1 MSADYFALL
10 HLDLECDDAARIRA
24 AVAETRGR
32 CSQGTMSGL
41 DRVACEQLLA
51 RLPEI
56 EAALLDP
63 GARRQAR
70 DEARQLRAAARAAR
84 LSAFREDLAMLLAGG
99 RASLT
104 EPECEHLL
112 RAHASPDG
120 PTAAE
125 LTALIG
131 VPVVAAA
138 TKAPAA
144 ARPLAPHEAREIARN
159 LARLGY
165 GDLYAFLDLP
175 RSAAP
180 GEISARRD
188 ELAASWARKAKAT
201 AEKSAAQALLGRV
214 ATVLLDPARR
224 ASYAATLRAAR
235 LEPLL
240 PAIALALA
248 DGRIS
253 AHEHAHLLERAQG
266 LGLGADEAEKAILA
280 AAAAAD
286 ADVEPPLAAAQPAS
300 TPAPPAA
307 APAPPPPAAKLIAT
321 FNASTGWAGMTIT
334 YEKGR
339 FTLEGHGPLSAADL
353 LSYDNRGYIDWAHA
367 VLREWVGGLATGS
380 AAGPAPAPRTASATP
395 AGARIGEPYGGG
407 IIAYIL
413 RGGDPGY
420 VSGETHGLIAAAADQ
435 TPDSGIQWARKPYW
449 RTAVPGARGTA
460 FGSGAANTNAI
471 IAQNG
476 AGSDYAA
483 GLARAYT
490 GGGHSDW
497 YLPSKDELYKLYVN
511 SDAIGGFHTARGDR
525 HLYWSSSQ
533 NADYASHAWVQ
544 FLCDG
549 GQHNYTEDDT
559 YRVRAVRAF

>member
-1 MSADYFALL
+1 MADDYFALL
-10 HLDLECDDAARIRA
+10 HLDLACDDPARIRA
-24 AVAETRGR
+24 AVAATRGR

-56 EAALLDP
+56 EAALLEP
-63 GARRQAR
+63 GTRKQAR

-307 APAPPPPAAKLIAT
+307 APAPAAKLIAT

-353 LSYDNRGYIDWAHA
+353 LSYDNKGYIDWAYEG
-367 VLREWVGGLATGS
+367 LREWARGLAAGS
-380 AAGPAPAPRTASATP
+380 AADPGPAARTASSAS
-395 AGARIGEPYGGG
+395 AGAQIGEPYGGG
-407 IIAYIL
+407 IIAYVL
-413 RGGDPGY
+413 QSGDPGW
-420 VSGETHGLIAAAADQ
+420 VRGETHGLIAAAADQ
-435 TPDSGIQWARKPYW
+435 DSGSGIIWDDGNQD
-449 RTAVPGARGTA
+449 TFVPGGTCA
-460 FGSGAANTNAI
+460 ALGTGSANTTKI

-476 AGSDYAA
+476 AGASYAA

-497 YLPSKDELYKLYVN
+497 YLPSKDELSKLYLN
-511 SDAIGGFHTARGDR
+511 RHAIGGFHTASDDR
-525 HLYWSSSQ
+525 PWYWSSSEYEY
-533 NADYASHAWVQ
+533 NVYIAWSQSFV
-544 FLCDG
+544 DG
-549 GQHNYTEDDT
+549 GQGSNGKYDT